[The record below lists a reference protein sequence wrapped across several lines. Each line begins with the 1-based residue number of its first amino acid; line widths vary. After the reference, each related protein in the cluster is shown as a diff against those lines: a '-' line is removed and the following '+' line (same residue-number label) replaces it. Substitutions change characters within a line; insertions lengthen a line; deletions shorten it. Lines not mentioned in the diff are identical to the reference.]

1 MFLRS
6 FLALLL
12 ATPAFAQPQTI
23 DFNRDVRPILSG
35 KCFQCHGPDDKV
47 RQAGLR
53 FDLRDGA
60 TKVLKSG
67 TRAIVP
73 GDPSNSEMVARISSK
88 DGDGIMPPTK
98 TGKTLTATEIATL
111 KRWIEQGAKYAVH
124 WSYVKPVRAPLPAV
138 RDAN

>member
-88 DGDGIMPPTK
+88 DSASSNRALRVTGSSESLAMSASAERSSSAIKRGFGREVDGSMF
-98 TGKTLTATEIATL
+98 
-111 KRWIEQGAKYAVH
+111 R
-124 WSYVKPVRAPLPAV
+124 RA
-138 RDAN
+138 RR

>member
-1 MFLRS
+1 MPARLS
-6 FLALLL
+6 LIALCALTTVGS
-12 ATPAFAQPQTI
+12 ASAQSV
-23 DFNRDVRPILSG
+23 DFNRDIRPILSG

-73 GDPSNSEMVARISSK
+73 GDAANSEMAARISVT
-88 DGDGIMPPTK
+88 DGEGVMPPTK
-98 TGKTLTATEIATL
+98 TGTTSSAAEM
-111 KRWIEQGAKYAVH
+111 
-124 WSYVKPVRAPLPAV
+124 
-138 RDAN
+138 